1 MGKTSIG
8 NGPKATSADFAKDVE
23 AGIAYL
29 NTRKEVD
36 KNKIGL
42 IGHSEGGLIASI
54 VGSRSKDIDF
64 IVMIAGPGLKGSKLL
79 ASQNEAIL
87 LSTGVSKEAAV
98 AYEELY
104 ENIMR
109 NAMEKDTGSAIA
121 ASTKAYGEWKQK
133 TDSNLRRSVGIKD
146 DIAAQQA
153 IRAITFELSR
163 PWFIYFFQ
171 TDPADYITRLNCKVL
186 ALNGSKD
193 VQVVSRQNLEAI
205 RIALKKSKSPGFETI
220 ELPGLNHLFQH
231 CKACT
236 VAEYGQLEET
246 FSPEALDIIVKW
258 LNKNVGN

>member
-1 MGKTSIG
+1 LRVDDRGMGKTSIG

-54 VGSRSKDIDF
+54 IGSRSKDIDF

-133 TDSNLRRSVGIKD
+133 NRFKSQKVG
-146 DIAAQQA
+146 
-153 IRAITFELSR
+153 R
-163 PWFIYFFQ
+163 
-171 TDPADYITRLNCKVL
+171 
-186 ALNGSKD
+186 
-193 VQVVSRQNLEAI
+193 
-205 RIALKKSKSPGFETI
+205 
-220 ELPGLNHLFQH
+220 H
-231 CKACT
+231 
-236 VAEYGQLEET
+236 
-246 FSPEALDIIVKW
+246 
-258 LNKNVGN
+258 